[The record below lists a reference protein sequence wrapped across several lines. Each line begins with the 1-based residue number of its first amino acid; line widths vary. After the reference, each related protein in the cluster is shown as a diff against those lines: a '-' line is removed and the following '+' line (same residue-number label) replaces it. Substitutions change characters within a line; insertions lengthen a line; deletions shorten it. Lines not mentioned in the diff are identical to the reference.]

1 MANPF
6 LAEIRIFSGN
16 FAPAGW
22 AFCNGQILAISQNTA
37 LFSLLGT
44 TYGGN
49 GTSNFALPNLQG
61 CAPLGAG
68 QGNGLSS
75 YIEGETGGEVNHTLL
90 ATEVPAHSH
99 GFNAGAGGRGNNNTV
114 TGESPAN
121 TSSGVNVYSNA
132 TASATMHPSMLGAT
146 TSGAHENSQPF
157 LGLNFIIAM
166 QGVFPTR
173 N

>member
-6 LAEIRIFSGN
+6 LAEIRIFAGN

-49 GTSNFALPNLQG
+49 GTSTFALPNLQG

-68 QGNGLSS
+68 QGPGLSS
-75 YIEGETGGEVNHTLL
+75 YIEGETGGEAVHTLL
-90 ATEVPAHSH
+90 ASEVPAHSH
-99 GFNAGAGGRGNNNTV
+99 GFHAGAGGRGNNNTV

-132 TASATMHPSMLGAT
+132 SANATMHPSMLGAT
-146 TSGAHENSQPF
+146 TSGAHENNQPF

-166 QGVFPTR
+166 QGIFPAR